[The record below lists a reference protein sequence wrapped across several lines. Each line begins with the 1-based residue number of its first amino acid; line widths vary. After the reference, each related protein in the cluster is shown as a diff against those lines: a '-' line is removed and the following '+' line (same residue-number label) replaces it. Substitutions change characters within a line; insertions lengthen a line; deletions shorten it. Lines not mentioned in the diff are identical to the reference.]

1 MMREA
6 TVAIYPIRDGELE
19 RRRCRRRRG
28 GPALPP
34 DATNRLTGQPST
46 RYPVAVRKSAVRAE
60 LQQRRPFRSPA
71 QEAAIALLRTA
82 AVVRR
87 SIARAV
93 EPAGLSLAQYNV
105 LRILRGAGPAGLP
118 TLAIRDR
125 MIEEA
130 SAITRLVD
138 KLERSGL
145 VRRERSTPDR
155 RQVICHATP
164 KALALLERLDA
175 AADVAATEMLSAQE
189 RRELVRLLDAIRAAH
204 RAEVPS

>member
-1 MMREA
+1 MS
-6 TVAIYPIRDGELE
+6 
-19 RRRCRRRRG
+19 
-28 GPALPP
+28 
-34 DATNRLTGQPST
+34 NRLTRQPLIG
-46 RYPVAVRKSAVRAE
+46 YPLAVPPRKSVVQAE
-60 LQQRRPFRSPA
+60 LQQRRPFRSSA

-87 SIARAV
+87 SLARAV

-105 LRILRGAGPAGLP
+105 LRILRGAGSAGLP

-164 KALALLERLDA
+164 KALALLERLDPA
-175 AADVAATEMLSAQE
+175 ADAADVAATAMLSARE
-189 RRELVRLLDAIRAAH
+189 RRELVRLLDAIRAGH
-204 RAEVPS
+204 RAEAAS

>member
-1 MMREA
+1 M
-6 TVAIYPIRDGELE
+6 IGYPL
-19 RRRCRRRRG
+19 
-28 GPALPP
+28 
-34 DATNRLTGQPST
+34 
-46 RYPVAVRKSAVRAE
+46 AVRPPKSAVRAE

-71 QEAAIALLRTA
+71 QEAAVALLRTA

-93 EPAGLSLAQYNV
+93 EPAGISLAQYNV
-105 LRILRGAGPAGLP
+105 LRILRGAGSAGLP

-130 SAITRLVD
+130 PAITRLVD

-155 RQVICHATP
+155 RQVICYATP
-164 KALALLERLDA
+164 KALTLLERLDA
-175 AADVAATEMLSAQE
+175 AADAADVAATAMLSARE
-189 RRELVRLLDAIRAAH
+189 RRELVRLLDAIRAGQRGEA
-204 RAEVPS
+204 PG